1 MPYIEGVESFV
12 IFYDMR
18 VFDNMILLNYRISN
32 QRHFHVFFGDVFLFN
47 VQYLNV

>member
-32 QRHFHVFFGDVFLFN
+32 QRHFHVFLVMFFI
-47 VQYLNV
+47 